1 MNKSTVWWVLLSVLM
16 VSAMVLSACKPAGT
30 ATPSPEELAQQV
42 ANTQMARATE
52 MAVAT
57 LVMRV
62 TELSMPTNTP
72 MPTSTRQPTATPQ
85 PTVVV
90 TAVTLATTAQP
101 TTTPVTGNPIGESP
115 KVWATDGKCYFQLQY
130 LGDVTY
136 PPDTIVK
143 ANTQFTKI
151 WRVKNTGTCPWENGI
166 YNVDLHFEGGDSQ
179 MGLTGVFDIYRSTVE
194 PDDTID
200 ISIGLTAPATA
211 GTYTGYWMP
220 RADGNTRFGYGDK
233 NQYSLAIRI
242 IVN

>member
-30 ATPSPEELAQQV
+30 VTPSPEELAQQV

-72 MPTSTRQPTATPQ
+72 MPTSTPQPTATSQ
-85 PTVVV
+85 PTI
-90 TAVTLATTAQP
+90 AVIVPTQTTTAQP
-101 TTTPVTGNPIGESP
+101 TSAATAGNPGDAP
-115 KVWATDGKCYFQLQY
+115 KAWAMDGKCYYQLQY
-130 LGDVTY
+130 LGDVNY
-136 PPDTIVK
+136 PPDSIVK
-143 ANTQFTKI
+143 AGTAFTKS
-151 WRVKNTGTCPWENGI
+151 WRVKNTGTCPWESNL
-166 YNVDLHFEGGDSQ
+166 YNVDLHFEGGNQ
-179 MGLTGVFDIYRSTVE
+179 MGNQGVFDISASAVE
-194 PDDTID
+194 PGDTAT
-200 ISIGLTAPATA
+200 ISIALTAPATA

-220 RADGNTRFGYGDK
+220 RAEGNVRFGYGDK